1 MRATT
6 RVRKL
11 ERDADAELRKH
22 RGCTDDETLCNFLY
36 WTAKKLETT
45 RFYPKGDYPAWVSLS
60 TLEREWLDDLL
71 AIVARPDVARDDPLA
86 PRMARFCAA
95 ALRLPTNEAENEYPD
110 WARLSAEGRTVVTDV
125 DWILATGLHEKRDD
139 SRVR

>member
-1 MRATT
+1 MTATT

-22 RGCTDDETLCNFLY
+22 RGCTDDEKLCNFLY
-36 WTAKKLETT
+36 TTAKKLETT

-71 AIVARPDVARDDPLA
+71 AIARRPDVLRDDPIA
-86 PRMARFCAA
+86 PRVARFCAA
-95 ALRLPTNEAENEYPD
+95 ALRLPTNEAENEYPC
-110 WARLSAEGRTVVTDV
+110 WARLNAEGRTVVTNV
-125 DWILATGLHEKRDD
+125 DWILATGLGEKRDD
-139 SRVR
+139 RGLR